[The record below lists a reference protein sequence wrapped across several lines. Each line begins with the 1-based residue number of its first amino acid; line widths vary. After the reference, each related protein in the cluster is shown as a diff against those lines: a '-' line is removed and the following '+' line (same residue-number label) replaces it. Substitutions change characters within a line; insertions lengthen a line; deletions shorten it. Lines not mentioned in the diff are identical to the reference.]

1 MLDKLAVLRRVIE
14 EHRTIMGNV
23 KMVGDSMNDIE
34 ALFRLQRVQSDWFQS
49 SIAAVTARQEELG
62 KSLQTLHAGLTNH
75 FAFETE
81 NLPQLFG
88 VILMKALELEH
99 RQIMRMLNDGQ
110 TTLSTTKVEGMT
122 QAQVI
127 ARKSQLQ
134 KIVNDIM
141 ETVQQHHAKE
151 EVILKLAE
159 KALVPEQT

>member
-1 MLDKLAVLRRVIE
+1 MLDKLAILRRVIE

-62 KSLQTLHAGLTNH
+62 KSLQTLHAGLTHH
-75 FAFETE
+75 FAFETQ

-88 VILMKALELEH
+88 VILMQALELEH

-122 QAQVI
+122 QAEVI

-141 ETVQQHHAKE
+141 ETVQKHHATE

-159 KALVPEQT
+159 KALIPEET